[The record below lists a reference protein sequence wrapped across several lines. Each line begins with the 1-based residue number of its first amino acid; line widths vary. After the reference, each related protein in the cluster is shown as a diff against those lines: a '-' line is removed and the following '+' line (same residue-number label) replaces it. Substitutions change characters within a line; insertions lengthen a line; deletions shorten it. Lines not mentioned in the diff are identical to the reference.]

1 MISDMVRLHPR
12 MLSVSEFFSS
22 LADRA
27 FRGGSMSG
35 RGLARRLGR
44 PGPASKAML
53 RNGLLVDEYLY
64 PLDARSRFGPD
75 DVPPIMGAALPHL
88 TDDPE
93 GLWDELLPV
102 LKARGRAPLGAQYRF
117 VLEWLA
123 GRFERDV
130 WIERSGASVMVVPAL
145 ARLFPDARFVHIFR
159 DGRETA
165 MSMRGHHLFRLLAIA
180 ADTARR
186 IGMDPFRPA
195 NWPGT
200 SPWRPVFARIMFPFF
215 SGERFQARELDL
227 PLFGWLWSNMIERG
241 TGYLGAL
248 PEGRVLPMRFESVLK
263 SPTEEMRRFIDF
275 VGPEFSDSRWLE
287 QVAGLPRIRPPRRT
301 RLPPD
306 QHAALAK
313 ACAPGQ
319 RILGYDDGVSAESDA
334 WANP

>member
-1 MISDMVRLHPR
+1 

-27 FRGGSMSG
+27 FRGRTIGG
-35 RGLARRLGR
+35 RGLARRLGT

-64 PLDARSRFGPD
+64 PLGDGSRFGPG

-93 GLWDELLPV
+93 ELWDELLPV
-102 LKARGRAPLGAQYRF
+102 LKTRGRAPLGTQYRF
-117 VLEWLA
+117 VFDWLA
-123 GRFERDV
+123 ARFERDI
-130 WIERSGASVMVVPAL
+130 WIERSGASIMVVPTL

-159 DGRETA
+159 DGRDTA

-200 SPWRPVFARIMFPFF
+200 SPWRSVFARIVFPFF
-215 SGERFQARELDL
+215 SRERFLAREMDL

-241 TGYLGAL
+241 TGYLDAL
-248 PEGRVLPMRFESVLK
+248 PEGRVLSLRFETVLR
-263 SPTEEMRRFIDF
+263 SPREKMRHFIDF
-275 VGPEFSDSRWLE
+275 AGPGFSDSSWLDRI
-287 QVAGLPRIRPPRRT
+287 AKIPRMGLPRRT
-301 RLPPD
+301 RLSPD
-306 QHAALAK
+306 EHARLAQ

-319 RILGYDDGVSAESDA
+319 RILGYDNRVEKC
-334 WANP
+334 